1 MITKLSRLILNDPDF
16 IFMYLKSELWL
27 KLTVTRIRRM
37 ELGKLWILLRKKEGI
52 VPKKPRQPLF
62 PALNEKIG
70 IEEKTKLEEGKKKK
84 LFSRLDYLMR

>member
-1 MITKLSRLILNDPDF
+1 
-16 IFMYLKSELWL
+16 
-27 KLTVTRIRRM
+27 
-37 ELGKLWILLRKKEGI
+37 LRKKEGI